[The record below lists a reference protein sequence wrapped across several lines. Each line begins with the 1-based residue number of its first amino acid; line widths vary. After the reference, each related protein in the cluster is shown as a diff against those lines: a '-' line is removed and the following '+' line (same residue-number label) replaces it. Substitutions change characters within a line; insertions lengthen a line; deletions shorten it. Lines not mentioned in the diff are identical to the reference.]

1 MPTPH
6 TVRTITRPRSGFS
19 VRWPTRAIPSR
30 NSFSA
35 FGGRKT
41 GSKNRK
47 TVERE
52 KAKKIAALRAEIWK
66 IAPPIDFKAP
76 LDSLEVMEGVMR
88 HFYLR
93 AMTEQLMGDDAD
105 WNSVDALMLKV
116 LAAAEKVARYRHAQ
130 LSAMRLSGDLNA
142 RPENVNLK
150 ELLESIRS
158 ELVTLGPHIGLDVEN
173 LLPAAVRKGI
183 IELRNRDRAFA
194 FPGRIESTTQLRPKL
209 ERVRSLARLDLGK
222 IQQ

>member
-1 MPTPH
+1 MP
-6 TVRTITRPRSGFS
+6 R
-19 VRWPTRAIPSR
+19 
-30 NSFSA
+30 
-35 FGGRKT
+35 GGRKT

-66 IAPPIDFKAP
+66 NAPPIDFKAP

-93 AMTEQLMGDDAD
+93 AMTEQRMGDDAD

-142 RPENVNLK
+142 RPENVNLDD
-150 ELLESIRS
+150 LLASIRADWA
-158 ELVTLGPHIGLDVEN
+158 VIGPLIDMGPAPVPQGSSTEGGLTVG
-173 LLPAAVRKGI
+173 R
-183 IELRNRDRAFA
+183 R
-194 FPGRIESTTQLRPKL
+194 RIERDQ
-209 ERVRSLARLDLGK
+209 RSGA
-222 IQQ
+222 